1 MMDAYILMVDS
12 EIVAV
17 FTDPMEAQ
25 TYANGK
31 GINNYYLL
39 RKDLI
44 SKIYR

>member
-12 EIVAV
+12 ETIAV

-25 TYANGK
+25 TYADGK
-31 GINNYYLL
+31 GIINYYLL

-44 SKIYR
+44 SKIYQ